1 MYYNLIAKQS
11 YMHILMLLS
20 IALHTEQVNGMVKA
34 NNHGNK
40 KLISYHISMTED
52 ENFLRS
58 EAKALY

>member
-1 MYYNLIAKQS
+1 
-11 YMHILMLLS
+11 MHILMLLS